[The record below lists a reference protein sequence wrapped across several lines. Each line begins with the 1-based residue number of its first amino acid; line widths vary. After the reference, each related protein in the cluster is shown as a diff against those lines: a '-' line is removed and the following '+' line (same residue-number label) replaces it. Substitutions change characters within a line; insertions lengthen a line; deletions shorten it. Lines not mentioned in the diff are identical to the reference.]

1 MKTCHIFAGG
11 IIADLNY
18 IKINKND
25 MIICAD
31 SGYKY
36 VQQLKLIPDII
47 VGDFDS
53 YNGNLPEKIKVI
65 RSVPEKDDTD
75 TLLAVKIAIENEVN
89 SIKLYGALGGR
100 IDHTFANV
108 QTLKYAYEHNCKM
121 IIEDYD
127 NIIMY
132 QSCETKEYLQR
143 KDWYFSVFS
152 FSEYIY
158 IHELSGVKYPL
169 TDTIVTNGFPI
180 GVSNE
185 IISDKAVLDIKS
197 GDAIVVYSKK

>member
-169 TDTIVTNGFPI
+169 TDTIVTN
-180 GVSNE
+180 
-185 IISDKAVLDIKS
+185 
-197 GDAIVVYSKK
+197 